1 MAQVENKSKIL
12 LPENIIVYRDGI
24 GAGDI
29 QTVLDIEL
37 GGIKVFNFISF
48 QLKINRS
55 IILESITG
63 SL

>member
-37 GGIKVFNFISF
+37 GGIKVFNYLIPTKN
-48 QLKINRS
+48 QPLK
-55 IILESITG
+55 
-63 SL
+63 